1 MDSMKDL
8 IIKLIQ
14 TDGNLNRT
22 LKVLLTND
30 GAAIT
35 QRYEEECLRK
45 TGKKDAKDDEMLRY
59 VLSFESRHLKTA
71 LQAWVKDDVWL
82 FVKQQTGKAPDAI
95 EFAVSLHE
103 ALDQLRLGR
112 ALSGADFD
120 RTRNVRPMPL
130 PAGPRTRAVKRTLAL
145 SEGSASA

>member
-1 MDSMKDL
+1 MREL
-8 IIKLIQ
+8 IVRLIE

-45 TGKKDAKDDEMLRY
+45 TGKKTAKDDGMLQY
-59 VLSFESRHLKTA
+59 VLSGEPRHLKTA
-71 LQAWVKDDVWL
+71 LQSWVKDDVWL

-103 ALDQLRLGR
+103 ALDQLRFGR
-112 ALSGADFD
+112 ALTGADFD
-120 RTRNVRPMPL
+120 RSRNIRPMPL
-130 PAGPRTRAVKRTLAL
+130 PTGPGMYKLPKR
-145 SEGSASA
+145 SGF